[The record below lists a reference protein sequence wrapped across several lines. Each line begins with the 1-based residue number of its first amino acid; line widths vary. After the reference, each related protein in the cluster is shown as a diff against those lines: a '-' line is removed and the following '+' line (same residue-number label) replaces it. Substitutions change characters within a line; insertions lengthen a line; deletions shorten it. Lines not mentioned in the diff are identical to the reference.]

1 MSRRESAGEPV
12 RTLVGIGA
20 SPGIVIG
27 KAYVVHSESF
37 RIFPRRLTDEEV
49 EGEIDRFKEAVAAS
63 RQEILVVKEAFLEK
77 GHSPD
82 LTEIFDTHIH
92 LLEDPVLTDETIRRV
107 REEKRNVEFIF
118 SQNVEAIE
126 ERFSSVP
133 DEYLRQRLQ
142 DIQAVSGRILRK
154 LLRKERQSLSHL
166 SEKVVLIAHD
176 LTPAETASMDKENV
190 LAFATDVGG
199 RTSHMAIMAKALEI
213 PAVVGVQT
221 VTQYV
226 KNDDIVIV
234 DGLQGTVIVAPD
246 EQMLNEYQ
254 VRRERYLESER
265 LLTQLKDLPAQTVDG
280 HIVTLSANIDLPE
293 EIGSAVGHGA
303 SGIGLFR
310 TEFLFL
316 NRTVPP
322 SEDEQTETYSQA
334 ARLVSPDPIT
344 IRSLDIGGDKLLG
357 SDVRYQEVNPFMG
370 CRAIRFCL
378 AHPEIFKPQL
388 RAILRATAHGRVRLI
403 VPMVTSLSELRRAKA
418 MLDEARD
425 ELRAEGIPFDPE
437 MPVGVMIE
445 TPSAVIIADV
455 LAQEVDFFS
464 IGTNDLIQYALAVDR
479 VNERIAH
486 LYEPTHPG
494 ILRMLKLV
502 VDASRKAGVSLSICG
517 EIAGDLPLALVLVG
531 LGVRELSMAAA
542 AIPEVK
548 KLIRSVSLKD
558 IERLASR
565 LLELS
570 TGEDVRAEIQ
580 RTIAQLVPNHKDYE
594 LFTWART

>member
-1 MSRRESAGEPV
+1 V